1 MLICK
6 QCVTSGV
13 SKDFLTIVRGGDKD
27 LKLPTG
33 NLEFNV
39 KLIIN
44 GIKLP
49 YKNESMIQLVVYPV
63 VGKLSS
69 GENSTAIYPNFPS
82 AQYIGIKYLK

>member
-1 MLICK
+1 MLTCK
-6 QCVTSGV
+6 QYVTSGV

-49 YKNESMIQLVVYPV
+49 
-63 VGKLSS
+63 
-69 GENSTAIYPNFPS
+69 
-82 AQYIGIKYLK
+82 LKINH